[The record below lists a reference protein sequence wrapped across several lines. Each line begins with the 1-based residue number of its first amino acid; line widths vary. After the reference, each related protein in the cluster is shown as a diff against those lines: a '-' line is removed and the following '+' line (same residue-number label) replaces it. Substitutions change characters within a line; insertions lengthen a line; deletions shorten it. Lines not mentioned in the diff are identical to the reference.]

1 MGRTQAGS
9 LAAIIVAAL
18 VVSGCTSNR
27 VGGLNTQPAPLNP
40 APSGTVT
47 SNQLP
52 PPTQPGVGSPA
63 IGPDG
68 FPIAPGQTETAGL
81 DPQDPDAETGEA
93 ETATEDSGAVEVA
106 SATPVTREEMVGA
119 WRVSTQGA
127 NCQMFMAL
135 TQWSTGFRAASRGC
149 PGDAAD
155 VSSWN
160 ISGNRVVLSDSG
172 GNQVATLFS
181 SGEGRFDGQ
190 TSGGQPISLAR

>member
-1 MGRTQAGS
+1 MGRTQAGP
-9 LAAIIVAAL
+9 LAVIIMAAL

-27 VGGLNTQPAPLNP
+27 VGGLNTQPSPLTP

-68 FPIAPGQTETAGL
+68 FPIAPGQTGVASA
-81 DPQDPDAETGEA
+81 DPNADTTDPDAVDGADT
-93 ETATEDSGAVEVA
+93 DSSVVEVA
-106 SATPVTREEMVGA
+106 SAQPVSREEMVGA

-127 NCQMFMAL
+127 DCQMFMAL
-135 TQWSTGFRAASRGC
+135 TRWSTGFRAASRGC
-149 PGDAAD
+149 PGDAAN

-160 ISGNRVVLSDSG
+160 INGNRVVLSDSG

-181 SGEGRFDGQ
+181 SGSGRFDGQ
-190 TSGGQPISLAR
+190 TSGGQAISLAR